1 MGKALSVNVDS
12 ETQQRLSF
20 IGESASLAE
29 LDLAETAIKD
39 FTREKERFIKAVRQG
54 QDDVQAGRITSH
66 KDLMEDL
73 ESRLADLG

>member
-20 IGESASLAE
+20 IGESSSLAE

-39 FTREKERFIKAVRQG
+39 FTREKEHFIKAVRQG
-54 QDDVQAGRITSH
+54 QDDIQAGRITSH
-66 KDLMEDL
+66 KDLIEDL
-73 ESRLADLG
+73 ENRLADLG